1 MSREEYKSIEDKM
14 KKTTNVL
21 KDELTGVRAGRAN
34 PAILDKLTVD
44 YYGTPTP
51 INQIASISVP
61 EARVIMIQPWEAKMI
76 KEVEKEIQ
84 KSDIGINPNND
95 GKVIRLIFPM
105 LTEER
110 RKELTKHV
118 KKYGEEAKVAIR
130 AIRRDGIEQMKAL
143 KKDGDLTEDDLKTA
157 EKDIQN
163 MTDKYI
169 AEIDKI
175 VEQKDAEI
183 LEV

>member
-14 KKTTNVL
+14 KKTTKVL

-51 INQIASISVP
+51 INQIASISIP

-76 KEVEKEIQ
+76 KDIEKEIQ

-110 RKELTKHV
+110 RKELTKLV
-118 KKYGEEAKVAIR
+118 KKYGEDAKVAIR
-130 AIRRDGIEQMKAL
+130 AIRRDGIEHMKAL
-143 KKDGDLTEDDLKTA
+143 KKDGELTEDDLKTA

>member
-1 MSREEYKSIEDKM
+1 MSREEYKVIEDKM
-14 KKTTNVL
+14 KKTIKVL
-21 KDELTGVRAGRAN
+21 KDELTGIRAGRAN

-61 EARVIMIQPWEAKMI
+61 EARVIMIQPWESKMI
-76 KEVEKEIQ
+76 KDIEKEIQ
-84 KSDIGINPNND
+84 KSDIGINPNSD
-95 GKVIRLIFPM
+95 GTVIRLIFPM

-110 RKELTKHV
+110 RKELTKLV
-118 KKYGEEAKVAIR
+118 KKYGEDSKVAIR

-143 KKDGDLTEDDLKTA
+143 KKDGELTEDDLKMA

-163 MTDKYI
+163 MTDKYV
-169 AEIDKI
+169 AEIDKV
-175 VEQKDAEI
+175 VEQKEAEI

>member
-1 MSREEYKSIEDKM
+1 MSKEEYKNIEDKM
-14 KKTTNVL
+14 KKTIHVL

-34 PAILDKLTVD
+34 PAILDKLSVD

-51 INQIASISVP
+51 ITQIASISVP

-110 RKELTKHV
+110 RKELTKVV
-118 KKYGEEAKVAIR
+118 KKYGEDAKVAIR
-130 AIRRDGIEQMKAL
+130 AIRRDGMEQMKAL

-169 AEIDKI
+169 AEIDKV
-175 VEQKDAEI
+175 VELKDAEI

>member
-1 MSREEYKSIEDKM
+1 MSREEYKNIEDKM
-14 KKTTNVL
+14 KKTIHVL

-34 PAILDKLTVD
+34 PAILDKLSVD

-51 INQIASISVP
+51 ITQIASISVP

-110 RKELTKHV
+110 RKELTKVV
-118 KKYGEEAKVAIR
+118 KKYGEDAKVAIR
-130 AIRRDGIEQMKAL
+130 AIRRDGMEQMKAL

-169 AEIDKI
+169 AEIDKV
-175 VEQKDAEI
+175 VELKDAEI

>member
-1 MSREEYKSIEDKM
+1 MSKEEYKIIEEKM
-14 KKTTNVL
+14 KKTIQVL

-34 PAILDKLTVD
+34 PAILDKLAVD

-51 INQIASISVP
+51 INQIASVTVP

-76 KEVEKEIQ
+76 KDIEKEIQ

-110 RKELTKHV
+110 RKELTKVV
-118 KKYGEEAKVAIR
+118 KKYGEDAKVAIR
-130 AIRRDGIEQMKAL
+130 AIRRDGIEHMKTL
-143 KKDGDLTEDDLKTA
+143 KKDGELTEDDLKTA

-169 AEIDKI
+169 AEIDKV

>member
-1 MSREEYKSIEDKM
+1 MSREEYKSIEEKM
-14 KKTTNVL
+14 KKTINVL

-51 INQIASISVP
+51 INQIASVSVP
-61 EARVIMIQPWEAKMI
+61 EGRVIMIQPWEAKMI
-76 KEVEKEIQ
+76 KEIEKEIQ

-95 GKVIRLIFPM
+95 GKVIRLVFPM

-110 RKELTKHV
+110 RKELTKVV
-118 KKYGEEAKVAIR
+118 KKYGEDAKVAIR
-130 AIRRDGIEQMKAL
+130 AIRRDGIEHMKTL
-143 KKDGDLTEDDLKTA
+143 KKDGELTEDDLKTA

-169 AEIDKI
+169 AEIDKV
-175 VEQKDAEI
+175 VELKDAEI

>member
-14 KKTTNVL
+14 KKTIKVL

-76 KEVEKEIQ
+76 KDVEKEIQ

-110 RKELTKHV
+110 RKELTKLV
-118 KKYGEEAKVAIR
+118 KKYGEDAKVAIR
-130 AIRRDGIEQMKAL
+130 SIRRDGIEQMKAL
-143 KKDGDLTEDDLKTA
+143 KKDGELTEDDLKTA

>member
-1 MSREEYKSIEDKM
+1 MSREEYKDIEEKM
-14 KKTTNVL
+14 KKTIHVL
-21 KDELTGVRAGRAN
+21 KDELAGVRAGRAN

-51 INQIASISVP
+51 INQIASVSVP

-76 KEVEKEIQ
+76 KEIEKEIQ

-110 RKELTKHV
+110 RKELTKVV
-118 KKYGEEAKVAIR
+118 KKYGEDAKVAIR

-143 KKDGDLTEDDLKTA
+143 KKDGELTEDDLKSA
-157 EKDIQN
+157 EKDIQTL
-163 MTDKYI
+163 TDKFI
-169 AEIDKI
+169 AEIDKV
-175 VEQKDAEI
+175 VEHKDAEI

>member
-1 MSREEYKSIEDKM
+1 MSREEYKSIEEKM
-14 KKTTNVL
+14 KKTIHVL
-21 KDELTGVRAGRAN
+21 KDELAGVRAGRAN

-76 KEVEKEIQ
+76 KEIEKEIQ

-118 KKYGEEAKVAIR
+118 KKYGEDAKVAIR
-130 AIRRDGIEQMKAL
+130 AIRRDGMEQMKAL
-143 KKDGDLTEDDLKTA
+143 KKDGELTEDDLKTA

-163 MTDKYI
+163 LTDKFI
-169 AEIDKI
+169 AEVDKI
-175 VEQKDAEI
+175 VEHKDAEI

>member
-1 MSREEYKSIEDKM
+1 MSSGEYKSIEDKM

-143 KKDGDLTEDDLKTA
+143 KKDGELTEDDLKAA